1 MRLNP
6 FRYTLVVF
14 SLIAGGAFALTLAAA
29 TVADIYHFGSLGR
42 ISVFGLSALVT
53 SALVSWS
60 FLGLSPI
67 LKDVLE
73 TYRTLSRLESLSHPL
88 LVRLNTEAP
97 GTYHHSLQVG
107 SLANEA
113 ARAIGADQLL
123 ARLGGYYH
131 DIGKLTDPRAFIEN
145 QQSDNPLT
153 RLSPTAAAERIIQHI
168 DDGLA
173 QARDAR
179 LPAAL
184 IAFIPQHTGTT
195 IVRYFYELAR
205 QGRGRPPN
213 EDRFRYP
220 GPKPLSREAGIV
232 MLADTIEAKA
242 RLLREPSVQTMSRL
256 VDDALA
262 DKLRDGQL
270 DLAGFQPTDLNTL
283 RATFIQSL
291 TTMLHHRIPYP
302 TPMDAEYNEGGL

>member
-6 FRYTLVVF
+6 FRYTVVIVCLV
-14 SLIAGGAFALTLAAA
+14 AGGTFALTLVAAA
-29 TVADIYHFGSLGR
+29 VADIYQFGSAGR
-42 ISVFGLSALVT
+42 TGVFAVAAIVT
-53 SALVSWS
+53 GALVSWS
-60 FLGLSPI
+60 LAGLSPVVKE
-67 LKDVLE
+67 LLV
-73 TYRTLSRLESLSHPL
+73 TYRTLSRLESLSNPL
-88 LVRLNTEAP
+88 LVRLSTEAP

-113 ARAIGADQLL
+113 ARSIGADQLL

-131 DIGKLTDPRAFIEN
+131 DIGKLADPLAFIEN
-145 QQSDNPLT
+145 QHTDNPLNQ
-153 RLSPTAAAERIIQHI
+153 LAPTAAAERIIEHI

-173 QARDAR
+173 LARAAH

-184 IAFIPQHTGTT
+184 VAFVPQHTGTT

-205 QGRGRPPN
+205 QESRRPVN

-242 RLLREPSVQTMSRL
+242 RLLREPSVKTISQL
-256 VDDALA
+256 VDDAFA

-270 DLAGFQPTDLNTL
+270 DLAGFQPTDLPTL
-283 RATFIQSL
+283 RRTFIQSL
-291 TTMLHHRIPYP
+291 TTMLHRRIPYP
-302 TPMDAEYNEGGL
+302 TPSDAEYNEGGL